1 MLCRAKGFVI
11 RHTVDLKIYSTSD
24 FPSYLPQLNNL
35 YDDLFDGGKGFR
47 AKLTQMVAE
56 CLQLN
61 REAIHLLCQTVEF
74 IHNSSL
80 LHDDLIDRS
89 NLRRGKTAA
98 WVKFTPEYAVLAGD
112 YLLARVMVNLSQ
124 YGNIELIQLTS
135 KAISDLIEGEWL
147 QDDHV
152 KKINVTM
159 EQMDHVHI
167 LKTGSLFQWCM
178 RAPFLAAGIS
188 TPQIHVELRK
198 LGEILGLLLQRSDD
212 LLDFDIRNGEQKNV
226 MGDLSAGYVNSFC
239 AFLFFDLPE
248 AERERLSHIIDLKK
262 FKSAIGEP
270 YFLKKLEQFDEIN
283 RKLIDDYQ
291 KTLSQVAS
299 HLSGDVAKSLVE
311 VLTRL
316 PQPIYWRDAQ

>member
-1 MLCRAKGFVI
+1 
-11 RHTVDLKIYSTSD
+11 VDLKIYSTSD
-24 FPSYLPQLNNL
+24 FPSYLPKLNNL

-56 CLQLN
+56 CLQLH
-61 REAIHLLCQTVEF
+61 RDAIHLLCQTVEF

-112 YLLARVMVNLSQ
+112 YLLARVMVNLSH

-159 EQMDHVHI
+159 EQMDQVHI
-167 LKTGSLFQWCM
+167 LKTGSLFQWCL

-188 TPQIHVELRK
+188 TPQVHMELRK

-239 AFLFFDLPE
+239 AFLFSDLSE
-248 AERERLSHIIDLKK
+248 TERQRLSHITNLQH
-262 FKSAIGEP
+262 FKTAVGESV
-270 YFLKKLEQFDEIN
+270 FVTKLELFDEMN
-283 RKLIDDYQ
+283 RKLIDEYQ
-291 KTLSQVAS
+291 KTLIQVTS
-299 HLSGDVAKSLVE
+299 LLSGDVAKSLVD
-311 VLTRL
+311 VLTQL
-316 PQPIYWRDAQ
+316 PQPIYWREAP

>member
-1 MLCRAKGFVI
+1 MSCQGVCY
-11 RHTVDLKIYSTSD
+11 TSPVDLKIYSTSD
-24 FPSYLPQLNNL
+24 FPSYLPKLNDL
-35 YDDLFDGGKGFR
+35 YDDLFAGGKGFR
-47 AKLTQMVAE
+47 AKLTQMVSE
-56 CLQLN
+56 CLSLDGPS
-61 REAIHLLCQTVEF
+61 IHLLCQTVEF

-89 NLRRGKTAA
+89 HLRRGKTAA

-159 EQMDHVHI
+159 EQMDRVHV
-167 LKTGSLFQWCM
+167 LKTGSLFQWCL
-178 RAPFLAAGIS
+178 RAPFLAAGIGEA
-188 TPQIHVELRK
+188 QVHKELRR

-226 MGDLSAGYVNSFC
+226 MGDLPAGYVNSFC
-239 AFLFFDLPE
+239 AFLFRDLP
-248 AERERLSHIIDLKK
+248 AEKRQQLSQMTDLQK
-262 FKSAIGEP
+262 FKQAFGETS
-270 YFLKKLEQFDEIN
+270 FLEALKQFDEMN
-283 RKLIDDYQ
+283 ARLIEEYQ
-291 KTLSQVAS
+291 KNLKTVAS
-299 HLSGDVAKSLVE
+299 QLPSSVGQKLVE
-311 VLTRL
+311 VLSQL
-316 PQPIYWRDAQ
+316 PQPIYWRETP

>member
-11 RHTVDLKIYSTSD
+11 CHTVDLKIYSTTD
-24 FPSYLPQLNNL
+24 FPSYLPKLNNL

-152 KKINVTM
+152 KKINVTK
-159 EQMDHVHI
+159 EQMDQVHI

-188 TPQIHVELRK
+188 SPQIHVELRK

-212 LLDFDIRNGEQKNV
+212 LLDFDIRNGEQKNI
-226 MGDLSAGYVNSFC
+226 MGDLRAGYVNSFC
-239 AFLFFDLPE
+239 AFLFYDLSE
-248 AERERLSHIIDLKK
+248 TERQRLSQNTDLQK
-262 FKSAIGEP
+262 FKIAIGES
-270 YFLKKLEQFDEIN
+270 YFLKKLEQFDQLN
-283 RKLIDDYQ
+283 QKLIDDYQ
-291 KTLSQVAS
+291 KTVLNLSH
-299 HLSGDVAKSLVE
+299 HLTGDVAKNLVE
-311 VLTRL
+311 VLTQL
-316 PQPIYWRDAQ
+316 PQPIYWREAP

>member
-1 MLCRAKGFVI
+1 MSCHGVCY
-11 RHTVDLKIYSTSD
+11 TSPVDIKIYSETD
-24 FPSYLPQLNNL
+24 FPSYLPKLNNL

-61 REAIHLLCQTVEF
+61 RNAVHLLCQTVEF

-89 NLRRGKTAA
+89 QLRRGKTAA

-159 EQMDHVHI
+159 EQMDKVHI
-167 LKTGSLFQWCM
+167 LYY
-178 RAPFLAAGIS
+178 
-188 TPQIHVELRK
+188 H
-198 LGEILGLLLQRSDD
+198 ILD
-212 LLDFDIRNGEQKNV
+212 KV
-226 MGDLSAGYVNSFC
+226 
-239 AFLFFDLPE
+239 
-248 AERERLSHIIDLKK
+248 H
-262 FKSAIGEP
+262 
-270 YFLKKLEQFDEIN
+270 
-283 RKLIDDYQ
+283 
-291 KTLSQVAS
+291 
-299 HLSGDVAKSLVE
+299 
-311 VLTRL
+311 
-316 PQPIYWRDAQ
+316 